1 MYPTDQS
8 ISSYSSNPSTPVN
21 SPPPLT
27 SQQQQQQHIVGHP
40 HPALHNVNSSNAS
53 ISGGPPLPPTGGA
66 PTWQQLTPVVN
77 GGGGASS
84 ASSINAIQAAAAGIA
99 SGSYNPELV
108 QRGLQHLVSN
118 RTCYMGSGCDLGGV
132 YFCMGFLGLLELFDG
147 FIFHNKT
154 TTAIE
159 WI

>member
-27 SQQQQQQHIVGHP
+27 SQQQQHIGHP
-40 HPALHNVNSSNAS
+40 HPALHNVNSSNATTVPVGG
-53 ISGGPPLPPTGGA
+53 SGGGGA

-77 GGGGASS
+77 GAGVGPIGGGGGASS

-99 SGSYNPELV
+99 AGSYNPELIT
-108 QRGLQHLVSN
+108 RGLQHLVSVEHE
-118 RTCYMGSGCDLGGV
+118 LIE
-132 YFCMGFLGLLELFDG
+132 GFLCFVYGEPCQFFCSCDWMDR
-147 FIFHNKT
+147 N
-154 TTAIE
+154 
-159 WI
+159 